1 METLRQEVAKL
12 RRQVALALGNEKTYW
27 VLGTVIA
34 TVLIRKWLR
43 ERNRDRAINRFLR
56 DVMAREGNLASASG
70 TVGEG
75 GGSPLHVSKSI
86 SNFKSST
93 SYQQRLRPSKSL
105 ASFQT
110 TAGATGIRRNKSLHR
125 LQKLLQTAGGPP
137 ICEDCFSRT
146 SR

>member
-12 RRQVALALGNEKTYW
+12 RRQVALALANEKTYFC
-27 VLGTVIA
+27 LGTIIA

-56 DVMAREGNLASASG
+56 EIMAREGNLASASG
-70 TVGEG
+70 AAGE
-75 GGSPLHVSKSI
+75 GGSPLHVSKSS
-86 SNFKSST
+86 SNFKSRT
-93 SYQQRLRPSKSL
+93 QQRMRSSKSL
-105 ASFQT
+105 ASFSS
-110 TAGATGIRRNKSLHR
+110 AGGATGIRRNKSIHR

-137 ICEDCFSRT
+137 ICKDCFSRT